1 MSDETHEPEETVVD
15 GEPEDIQSDN
25 TEFVGGELQITV
37 MPDSV
42 SMHFQVKPTSDE
54 GHITNLTASFV
65 LKAEGMV
72 QESFAG
78 GSQQALK
85 ETAEG
90 QGFVGDLGVDA
101 KVFEDRAKGGLF
113 GMVAGVCKDKEG
125 NPHNFI
131 FEKQFHLD

>member
-1 MSDETHEPEETVVD
+1 MSDETHEPENPVD

-25 TEFVGGELQITV
+25 SEVVEGELQITV

-42 SMHFQVKPTSDE
+42 SMHYQVKPSSED
-54 GHITNLTASFV
+54 GHIANLTASFV
-65 LKAEGMV
+65 LKVDGMV

-78 GSQQALK
+78 GTQQALK
-85 ETAEG
+85 ETAAG
-90 QGFVGDLGVDA
+90 QGFAGDLGVDS

-125 NPHNFI
+125 NPHNYI